1 VWNEWVDGSEG
12 EGEMSATFQETNAAI
27 KEGRR
32 VTQIET
38 RSRVIG
44 AGKRCQPSGMNIW
57 TTNEKMNLGK

>member
-1 VWNEWVDGSEG
+1 VWDEWVDGSDG
-12 EGEMSATFQETNAAI
+12 EGEMSATFQETSAAI

-32 VTQIET
+32 MAQIET

-44 AGKRCQPSGMNIW
+44 EEQRCQPSGMNIW